1 MRKSGKHASH
11 FLAGAPAPRRTFIR
25 DTGLGL
31 LAFVAG
37 GREWLLTPA
46 AARAA
51 DVPLRV
57 LHAPQA
63 RTLEAFGET
72 LVPGS
77 AAAGLAH
84 FIDHQLAAAPGEQ
97 MLMIRYLGV
106 EAPYTPFYAGGLQA
120 LGGAASAFHGAPF
133 HGLEDS
139 QRVALTRQLAQA
151 NPKGWPDGWPNS
163 GPDGWPDSLNAPP
176 APLFYFV
183 LRSDAVDVVYGTKE
197 GVERLGLPYMAH
209 IEPPSRWG
217 E

>member
-11 FLAGAPAPRRTFIR
+11 FLAGASSPRRTFLR
-25 DTGLGL
+25 DTGVGL

-46 AARAA
+46 EARAA
-51 DVPLRV
+51 DLPLRV
-57 LHAPQA
+57 LAAPQV

-77 AAAGLAH
+77 AAAGLVH
-84 FIDHQLAAAPGEQ
+84 FIDYQLAAPPGEQ

-120 LGGAASAFHGAPF
+120 LDAAASALHGAPF
-133 HGLEDS
+133 HGLEDG

-151 NPKGWPDGWPNS
+151 NPKGWPDGGPDS
-163 GPDGWPDSLNAPP
+163 GPDRWTAPP

-197 GVERLGLPYMAH
+197 GVERLGLSYMAH

>member
-1 MRKSGKHASH
+1 ME
-11 FLAGAPAPRRTFIR
+11 RRPTRRGFIR
-25 DTGLGL
+25 DAGVGL
-31 LAFVAG
+31 LGFVAG

-46 AARAA
+46 EARAA
-51 DVPLRV
+51 DLPLRV
-57 LHAPQA
+57 LHAPQV

-77 AAAGLAH
+77 AAAGLVH
-84 FIDHQLAAAPGEQ
+84 FIDHQLAAPPGEQ
-97 MLMIRYLGV
+97 LLMIRYLGV
-106 EAPYTPFYAGGLQA
+106 EAPFTPFYAGGLAA
-120 LGGAASAFHGAPF
+120 LDAAAATLYGAPF
-133 HGLEDS
+133 AGLEDR
-139 QRVALTRQLAQA
+139 QRADLTRQLAQA
-151 NPKGWPDGWPNS
+151 NPE
-163 GPDGWPDSLNAPP
+163 GWPDSGNAPA

>member
-1 MRKSGKHASH
+1 MRKSAKQTSH
-11 FLAGAPAPRRTFIR
+11 FLAGAPYPRRTFIR
-25 DTGLGL
+25 DAGIGL

-37 GREWLLTPA
+37 GHKWLLTPA
-46 AARAA
+46 EARAA

-57 LHAPQA
+57 LDGPQA

-84 FIDHQLAAAPGEQ
+84 FIDHQLAAPPGEQ
-97 MLMIRYLGV
+97 LLMIRYLGV
-106 EAPYTPFYAGGLQA
+106 EAPFTPFYTSGLEA
-120 LGGAASAFHGAPF
+120 LDAAAAAIYGVPF
-133 HGLEDS
+133 HGLEDG

-151 NPKGWPDGWPNS
+151 NPEDWPEGWPDNS
-163 GPDGWPDSLNAPP
+163 KAPP

-183 LRSDAVDVVYGTKE
+183 LRSDAVDVVYGTKA

>member
-11 FLAGAPAPRRTFIR
+11 FLAGTPSPRRTFLR
-25 DTGLGL
+25 DTGVGL

-37 GREWLLTPA
+37 GGTWLLTPA
-46 AARAA
+46 EARAA
-51 DVPLRV
+51 DLPLRV
-57 LHAPQA
+57 LRAPQA
-63 RTLEAFGET
+63 QTLEAFGET

-84 FIDHQLAAAPGEQ
+84 FIDHQLAAAPRDQ
-97 MLMIRYLGV
+97 LLMIRYLGV
-106 EAPYTPFYAGGLQA
+106 EAPFAPFYAGGLEA
-120 LGGAASAFHGAPF
+120 LDAAASALYGAPF
-133 HGLEDS
+133 QGLEEGQKVDF
-139 QRVALTRQLAQA
+139 TRQLVQA
-151 NPKGWPDGWPNS
+151 NPEGWS
-163 GPDGWPDSLNAPP
+163 GPP

-183 LRSDAVDVVYGTKE
+183 LRSDAVDVVYGTRA

>member
-1 MRKSGKHASH
+1 MRKSGKHPGQ
-11 FLAGAPAPRRTFIR
+11 FLADAPSPRRAFIR
-25 DTGLGL
+25 DAGVGL

-37 GREWLLTPA
+37 GRQWLLTPA

-51 DVPLRV
+51 DLPLRV
-57 LHAPQA
+57 LDGSQV

-72 LVPGS
+72 LLPGS

-84 FIDHQLAAAPGEQ
+84 FIDHQLAAPPGEQ
-97 MLMIRYLGV
+97 LLMIRYLGV
-106 EAPYTPFYAGGLQA
+106 EAPFTPFYAGGLQA
-120 LGGAASAFHGAPF
+120 LDAAASALHGAPF
-133 HGLEDS
+133 HGLEDG

-151 NPKGWPDGWPNS
+151 NPV
-163 GPDGWPDSLNAPP
+163 GWPDSLPDSPNAPP

-197 GVERLGLPYMAH
+197 GVEGLGLPYMAH

>member
-11 FLAGAPAPRRTFIR
+11 LLAGAPSPRRTFIR
-25 DTGLGL
+25 DAGLGL

-46 AARAA
+46 EARAA

-57 LHAPQA
+57 LHGPQV
-63 RTLEAFGET
+63 RTLETFGET
-72 LVPGS
+72 LVSGS
-77 AAAGLAH
+77 AAAGLVH
-84 FIDHQLAAAPGEQ
+84 FIDHQLAAPPGEQ

-106 EAPYTPFYAGGLQA
+106 EAPFTPFYTGGLEA
-120 LGGAASAFHGAPF
+120 LDATASALYGSPF
-133 HGLEDS
+133 DGLSDS
-139 QRVALTRQLAQA
+139 QRVELTRQLARA
-151 NPKGWPDGWPNS
+151 NPKGWPED
-163 GPDGWPDSLNAPP
+163 WPDRWNAPP

-183 LRSDAVDVVYGTKE
+183 LRSDAVDVVYGTKD

-209 IEPPSRWG
+209 IKPPSRWG